1 MLRNNQR
8 MRRYDRA
15 SIAALLAL
23 AFLAGGCSAGGVF
36 GGPSATASDSSS
48 ASPSLR
54 DKMSNFFSSSSA
66 NSPQA
71 VAGAQRDANCPSAD
85 IRRGASTLTV
95 GPTGDNA
102 AMSLKY
108 QGSFVRAAREC
119 AVVGGNMVMKIGIQ
133 GRIVVGPAG
142 GPGQVDVPLRIAVVE
157 ETAAGMRPIVT
168 KLIRVP
174 VTIGPGE
181 GNALFTHIEEG
192 LSFPLPTPTAALDD
206 YTVYVG
212 FDPLAAEAQD
222 QQKQKPAAKP
232 KPKPKPTASTE

>member
-8 MRRYDRA
+8 MRRYDCA

-23 AFLAGGCSAGGVF
+23 AFLAGGCSAGSVF
-36 GGPSATASDSSS
+36 GGPAAAPDSSS
-48 ASPSLR
+48 APPSPG
-54 DKMSNFFSSSSA
+54 DKTSNFFSGSSA

-71 VAGAQRDANCPSAD
+71 VAGAQPDVNCPSAD

-95 GPTGDNA
+95 GPGGENA

-119 AVVGGNMVMKIGIQ
+119 VVVGGNMVMKIGIQ
-133 GRIVVGPAG
+133 GRIIVGPAG

-157 ETAAGMRPIVT
+157 DTPGGTRPIVT
-168 KLIRVP
+168 KLIRIP
-174 VTIGPGE
+174 VTIAPGA
-181 GNALFTHIEEG
+181 GNVLFSHIEEG

-222 QQKQKPAAKP
+222 QQKRKPAAKP
-232 KPKPKPTASTE
+232 KQKPKPTASTG